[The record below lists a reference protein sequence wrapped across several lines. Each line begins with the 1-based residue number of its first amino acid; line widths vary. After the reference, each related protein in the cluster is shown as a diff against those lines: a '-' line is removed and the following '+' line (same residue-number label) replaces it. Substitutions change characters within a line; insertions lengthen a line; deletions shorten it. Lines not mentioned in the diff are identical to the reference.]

1 MNVTPSFL
9 CLLST
14 SGVISPL
21 QVSLGLQLICFI
33 RLQQTQDQFQEI
45 IQDHGCFPVANYCC
59 SFWYFVTFILPWNGK
74 EDMWYI
80 ECIKDLIYYIFFW
93 TCFEYNAIWCR
104 NMSTLYKQLSFH
116 NFGSM
121 LQILSNYDS
130 FESWRFLS
138 KIMEL
143 QVLQRFHSACFST
156 DAFYNKCSLMEKK
169 IHSSFQRIAD
179 RKKQVANV

>member
-1 MNVTPSFL
+1 MSSQCVVHIRRSGGKQLYFRWT
-9 CLLST
+9 LLL
-14 SGVISPL
+14 VFYAYFRL
-21 QVSLGLQLICFI
+21 QVLFLRSRFHSVCNLFVSLDYNM
-33 RLQQTQDQFQEI
+33 QTQDQFQEI

-74 EDMWYI
+74 EDMWCI

-121 LQILSNYDS
+121 LQILSNYNS
-130 FESWRFLS
+130 CES
-138 KIMEL
+138 
-143 QVLQRFHSACFST
+143 
-156 DAFYNKCSLMEKK
+156 
-169 IHSSFQRIAD
+169 
-179 RKKQVANV
+179 

>member
-74 EDMWYI
+74 EDMWCI
-80 ECIKDLIYYIFFW
+80 ECIKDLIYYIFF
-93 TCFEYNAIWCR
+93 FEHVLSIMLYGAEIWVRYISSFPFITLDQCCR
-104 NMSTLYKQLSFH
+104 FYRIIIVVRVKDSWAKLWNCRFYRDFTQPVFLLMLSITSAHWWEKNPQQLS
-116 NFGSM
+116 
-121 LQILSNYDS
+121 
-130 FESWRFLS
+130 
-138 KIMEL
+138 K
-143 QVLQRFHSACFST
+143 
-156 DAFYNKCSLMEKK
+156 
-169 IHSSFQRIAD
+169 D
-179 RKKQVANV
+179 RR